1 MRSSFG
7 KSAVYFGKCGG
18 HGYGNIL
25 GGTAF
30 AAGERDRGAILDLGG
45 CGLSPLH
52 TCGSKASVQTVPANR
67 KVSKANLTI
76 LANMTFPP
84 IILFICYRCLLHTAF
99 LHYTKTRRVFG
110 KVTGSNFPKSHFT
123 QFRND
128 RMYGLRC
135 IAVSLILR
143 MNHISDFYFII
154 LDSAVIDK
162 TDQFFVQVYAVLQM
176 LRVVG
181 PAENDQFSHQ
191 FFRTTSGFRFR

>member
-67 KVSKANLTI
+67 KVSVKFFKETQIVSRFRLIPGQFYQFISRNPFIIGCFTLLQNDTFLIRIRNAKI
-76 LANMTFPP
+76 LHKKRFMPVVEHSPYFYQV
-84 IILFICYRCLLHTAF
+84 I
-99 LHYTKTRRVFG
+99 
-110 KVTGSNFPKSHFT
+110 GSNSRFFT
-123 QFRND
+123 
-128 RMYGLRC
+128 
-135 IAVSLILR
+135 
-143 MNHISDFYFII
+143 
-154 LDSAVIDK
+154 
-162 TDQFFVQVYAVLQM
+162 
-176 LRVVG
+176 
-181 PAENDQFSHQ
+181 EFSGGTGYRI
-191 FFRTTSGFRFR
+191 FAL